1 SAKRCNRASNGYSIE
16 FRPYEARRV
25 ADFANPLAKSRKLR
39 DGPERWVGSSLTHM
53 TTNQPAL
60 ERKAIE
66 WLRENFGMLKNAL
79 LRMDTTSLSL
89 AVYCPVTMIRERIRL

>member
-1 SAKRCNRASNGYSIE
+1 
-16 FRPYEARRV
+16 
-25 ADFANPLAKSRKLR
+25 
-39 DGPERWVGSSLTHM
+39 M

-60 ERKAIE
+60 EHKAIE